1 MWETGSIPEEL
12 VWTVL
17 VLIPKG
23 NADIGLI
30 EVVWKVVGTMIDT
43 RIKSVVQLHNV
54 LYGYRAGRGRGTAIM
69 ELKLVQ

>member
-54 LYGYRAGRGRGTAIM
+54 LYGYHTGRGRGTAIM